1 MSACTTCC
9 NSDLAHSPV
18 GSASPSRREARSLR
32 ADGTPVYGVASD
44 FDGNTPERV
53 DEQHFRYRIRFER
66 MHLLPG
72 SYSVR
77 GHAMDPGGLRLCDT
91 AEIRFTVSGDS
102 RELGMVRLSHRWL
115 AGDDVAE

>member
-1 MSACTTCC
+1 M
-9 NSDLAHSPV
+9 
-18 GSASPSRREARSLR
+18 R

-44 FDGNTPERV
+44 FDQTAPEQI
-53 DEQHFRYRIRFER
+53 DEQHYRYRLRFER
-66 MHLLPG
+66 MPLLPG
-72 SYSVR
+72 SYSIR